1 MRVTPNYFIIM
12 FVEFLHI
19 EKKDFPRVT
28 LVFEDGKWVGA
39 NKMTLAA
46 SSYLCAAA
54 WQKKASAP
62 TDLYEGNSEQYFGG
76 IPPPGIMLNA
86 RNFSATYYTSREV
99 WNFVWSTN
107 KQKNKQCKVFQ
118 ITSKAFLPQLGIQ
131 LTSVLVVRVQDSLS
145 LMFGIVQ
152 VLLHLHSTGL
162 IFQLLAPLF
171 LVRINP

>member
-1 MRVTPNYFIIM
+1 M
-12 FVEFLHI
+12 

-99 WNFVWSTN
+99 CCTFLCPEW
-107 KQKNKQCKVFQ
+107 VFKFPL
-118 ITSKAFLPQLGIQ
+118 IT
-131 LTSVLVVRVQDSLS
+131 LTSADAYSHW
-145 LMFGIVQ
+145 
-152 VLLHLHSTGL
+152 LHLCHVSPEWVFKCL
-162 IFQLLAPLF
+162 FKLDACIDAYSHWLHLYDLSPEWIFKWVLKLNAWTDA
-171 LVRINP
+171 

>member
-1 MRVTPNYFIIM
+1 MRVTPNYFTIM
-12 FVEFLHI
+12 FVEFSHM

-99 WNFVWSTN
+99 CIVLKGFLFIWCAP
-107 KQKNKQCKVFQ
+107 KMKKN
-118 ITSKAFLPQLGIQ
+118 IERSA
-131 LTSVLVVRVQDSLS
+131 
-145 LMFGIVQ
+145 
-152 VLLHLHSTGL
+152 
-162 IFQLLAPLF
+162 
-171 LVRINP
+171 

>member
-1 MRVTPNYFIIM
+1 M
-12 FVEFLHI
+12 
-19 EKKDFPRVT
+19 T

-99 WNFVWSTN
+99 RYMTVLD
-107 KQKNKQCKVFQ
+107 
-118 ITSKAFLPQLGIQ
+118 KASLEKDLGIMQ
-131 LTSVLVVRVQDSLS
+131 
-145 LMFGIVQ
+145 
-152 VLLHLHSTGL
+152 
-162 IFQLLAPLF
+162 
-171 LVRINP
+171 

>member
-1 MRVTPNYFIIM
+1 M
-12 FVEFLHI
+12 FVEFSHM

-99 WNFVWSTN
+99 CVWSM
-107 KQKNKQCKVFQ
+107 
-118 ITSKAFLPQLGIQ
+118 
-131 LTSVLVVRVQDSLS
+131 LTRVID
-145 LMFGIVQ
+145 
-152 VLLHLHSTGL
+152 
-162 IFQLLAPLF
+162 
-171 LVRINP
+171 

>member
-1 MRVTPNYFIIM
+1 M
-12 FVEFLHI
+12 FVEFSHM

-99 WNFVWSTN
+99 CTMDVTASMMTRTTFVLSASCTKMSDTN
-107 KQKNKQCKVFQ
+107 SQGSLHQRDL
-118 ITSKAFLPQLGIQ
+118 I
-131 LTSVLVVRVQDSLS
+131 LVAK
-145 LMFGIVQ
+145 
-152 VLLHLHSTGL
+152 HHS
-162 IFQLLAPLF
+162 
-171 LVRINP
+171 

>member
-1 MRVTPNYFIIM
+1 MTASY
-12 FVEFLHI
+12 

-99 WNFVWSTN
+99 CVNPVSSLITR
-107 KQKNKQCKVFQ
+107 QGSLKVV
-118 ITSKAFLPQLGIQ
+118 ISIYPY
-131 LTSVLVVRVQDSLS
+131 
-145 LMFGIVQ
+145 
-152 VLLHLHSTGL
+152 
-162 IFQLLAPLF
+162 
-171 LVRINP
+171 

>member
-1 MRVTPNYFIIM
+1 M
-12 FVEFLHI
+12 
-19 EKKDFPRVT
+19 EKKDFPCVT

-99 WNFVWSTN
+99 CSISYES
-107 KQKNKQCKVFQ
+107 FQ
-118 ITSKAFLPQLGIQ
+118 YL
-131 LTSVLVVRVQDSLS
+131 
-145 LMFGIVQ
+145 
-152 VLLHLHSTGL
+152 
-162 IFQLLAPLF
+162 
-171 LVRINP
+171 

>member
-12 FVEFLHI
+12 FVEFLHMK
-19 EKKDFPRVT
+19 KKDFPRVT

-99 WNFVWSTN
+99 CPWTAGIIYANNGQPKYES
-107 KQKNKQCKVFQ
+107 
-118 ITSKAFLPQLGIQ
+118 LPSWGSD
-131 LTSVLVVRVQDSLS
+131 SVCFIVMLVVFSGVDLT
-145 LMFGIVQ
+145 V
-152 VLLHLHSTGL
+152 
-162 IFQLLAPLF
+162 
-171 LVRINP
+171 

>member
-1 MRVTPNYFIIM
+1 MYDIILRVTPNHFIIK
-12 FVEFLHI
+12 FVEFSHM

-76 IPPPGIMLNA
+76 IRPSGIMLNA
-86 RNFSATYYTSREV
+86 RIYLAIYYTSREV
-99 WNFVWSTN
+99 CT
-107 KQKNKQCKVFQ
+107 
-118 ITSKAFLPQLGIQ
+118 P
-131 LTSVLVVRVQDSLS
+131 
-145 LMFGIVQ
+145 
-152 VLLHLHSTGL
+152 LLFK
-162 IFQLLAPLF
+162 I
-171 LVRINP
+171 